1 MNPLINLTDKKFNE
15 LTANEL
21 LQVIQAYCD
30 ENNYE
35 FNYELD
41 YKNKKDVENYF
52 KDNFYSLYV
61 LEDFFNYWT
70 I

>member
-35 FNYELD
+35 FNYEFD

>member
-1 MNPLINLTDKKFNE
+1 MNQLTNLIGKKFNE

-21 LQVIQAYCD
+21 FQVISFYCE
-30 ENNYE
+30 ENKYE
-35 FNYELD
+35 FNYELE
-41 YKNKKDVENYF
+41 YKNKKDLENYF